1 MQSHPDRN
9 RSDKNAEG
17 RFKEVNEAYAVLS
30 DPDKRAHFDRFGTAG
45 PGVGPGFGDTGFG
58 TLFEDI
64 FENFFSGGGRGRR
77 SRGARGEDLQCELKI
92 TLEDSPEGLEPK
104 IQIPRLERC
113 ETCAGAGVERGS
125 RVETCDMCRGAGE
138 VRRSHGFLA
147 VAQTCRKCQGAG
159 QLNRAPCRE
168 CRGEGR
174 RRAEQLLS
182 VKIPAGIEDRMQLRV
197 TGEGSGGV
205 NGGPSGDLYVLV
217 QIREHELFTR
227 EGADLHCDL
236 PVSFAHLA
244 LGHEAEVP
252 VLGGTARLK
261 IPAGTQPG
269 EILRLRG
276 RGMPHLRHRGHGDAC
291 YRVVLEVPQKL
302 NAKQR
307 EALAAFEAASK
318 DERGPLASAFFERM
332 KKLLG

>member
-1 MQSHPDRN
+1 
-9 RSDKNAEG
+9 
-17 RFKEVNEAYAVLS
+17 
-30 DPDKRAHFDRFGTAG
+30 
-45 PGVGPGFGDTGFG
+45 
-58 TLFEDI
+58 
-64 FENFFSGGGRGRR
+64 
-77 SRGARGEDLQCELKI
+77 
-92 TLEDSPEGLEPK
+92 
-104 IQIPRLERC
+104 
-113 ETCAGAGVERGS
+113 
-125 RVETCDMCRGAGE
+125 
-138 VRRSHGFLA
+138 
-147 VAQTCRKCQGAG
+147 
-159 QLNRAPCRE
+159 
-168 CRGEGR
+168 
-174 RRAEQLLS
+174 
-182 VKIPAGIEDRMQLRV
+182 MQLRV

-252 VLGGTARLK
+252 VLGGTTRLK